1 MRLLERICISYNKL
15 DVKEI
20 MANSSF
26 SIGTAGTIAASTAI
40 NQGKILTNDN
50 ENFLGF
56 KGHRRNIIDS
66 KDLWTTLT
74 TCIETT
80 DKSVKG
86 DVNVIRYEFET
97 KNIS

>member
-1 MRLLERICISYNKL
+1 MVPVYSYETSRKDL
-15 DVKEI
+15 HF

-26 SIGTAGTIAASTAI
+26 SIGIEETIAASTAI
-40 NQGKILTNDN
+40 NQGKILTNGN

-56 KGHRRNIIDS
+56 KGHRRNISDS

-74 TCIETT
+74 TCIDPA

-86 DVNVIRYEFET
+86 DVNVTRYEFET